1 MRIMRKLGK
10 NELAI
15 FGGVPVRQDTIYY
28 GKQQIDDTDIVAVTE
43 VLKSDWL
50 AQGPKI
56 KQLENMLCERFG
68 AKYAVTATS
77 GTSALH
83 LACIAA
89 DIQPGDEVITT
100 PLTFSASANCVRYCG
115 GDVIFADICADSLTI
130 DPHEVSK
137 KISGRTKAVIA
148 VDYAGQPAQLKELK
162 ALCEDKG
169 LILIEDAAHSLGS
182 DYQGAPV
189 GSIADLTT
197 FSFHPVKTITGGEGG
212 AVLCSNE
219 KFSEKMHL
227 AASHGIIKQ
236 PSHILT
242 EHRDEMWYCE
252 QQMLGFNYRMT
263 DFQAALICSQA
274 KKLTQ
279 FMKRRKQIVDTY
291 NEAFSDLSGITLPR
305 PYYHANPCWHLYVI
319 RIEENTVGCSRKAFF
334 DALVAENIHPQVH
347 YFPVHLHPYYRSLG
361 HYAGE
366 CPAAEYAYSQI
377 MSLPLYPAMTD
388 KDIDDVIEAV
398 RKIYFY
404 YNRKDDK

>member
-1 MRIMRKLGK
+1 MRKLGED
-10 NELAI
+10 ELAI
-15 FGGVPVRQDTIYY
+15 FGGVPVRRDTIYY
-28 GKQQIDDTDIVAVTE
+28 GKQQIDDTDIMAVTE

-50 AQGPKI
+50 TQGPKI

-89 DIQPGDEVITT
+89 GVQPGDEVITT
-100 PLTFSASANCVRYCG
+100 PLTFCASANCVRYCG

-130 DPHEVSK
+130 NPHEVSK
-137 KISGRTKAVIA
+137 KITGRTKAVIA

-162 ALCEDKG
+162 AICEDNG
-169 LILIEDAAHSLGS
+169 LILIEDAAHSFGS
-182 DYQGAPV
+182 DYQGASV

-212 AVLCSNE
+212 AVLCSNA
-219 KFSEKMHL
+219 KFSETMHL
-227 AASHGIIKQ
+227 AASHGIIKH
-236 PSHILT
+236 PSLKLT
-242 EHRDEMWYCE
+242 EQQGEKWYCE

-263 DFQAALICSQA
+263 DLQAALIYSQA
-274 KKLTQ
+274 KKLEQ
-279 FMKRRKQIVDTY
+279 FKKRRKQIVDTY
-291 NEAFSDLSGITLPR
+291 NEAFSDLTGITLPR
-305 PYYHANPCWHLYVI
+305 PYYDANPCWHLYVI
-319 RIEENTVGCSRKAFF
+319 RIDESAVGCSRKAFF

-361 HYAGE
+361 HYPGE

-377 MSLPLYPAMTD
+377 MSLPLYPAMTN

-404 YNRKDDK
+404 YHRKDDK

>member
-50 AQGPKI
+50 TQGPKI

-182 DYQGAPV
+182 DYQGALV
-189 GSIADLTT
+189 GSIADLTI

-212 AVLCSNE
+212 AVLCSNVE
-219 KFSEKMHL
+219 YSEKMHL
-227 AASHGIIKQ
+227 AASHGIIKH
-236 PSHILT
+236 PSHKLT
-242 EHRDEMWYCE
+242 EHRGEMRYCE

-263 DFQAALICSQA
+263 DIQAALICSQA
-274 KKLTQ
+274 KKLEQ
-279 FMKRRKQIVDTY
+279 FKTRRKQIVDTY

-305 PYYHANPCWHLYVI
+305 PYYDANPCWHLYVI
-319 RIEENTVGCSRKAFF
+319 RIDESIVGCSRKAFY
-334 DALVAENIHPQVH
+334 DALVAEHIHPQVH
-347 YFPVHLHPYYRSLG
+347 YYPVHLHPYYRSLG

-366 CPAAEYAYSQI
+366 CPTAEYAYSQI
-377 MSLPLYPAMTD
+377 MSLPLYPAMTT

-404 YNRKDDK
+404 YHGKDDK